1 MMPPVTT
8 LRALQYAAREIA
20 TPFSLALP
28 DGSRLLCT
36 DVLRLLPEKR
46 IVLRATLGEKTVLA
60 KLFFDAAN
68 WQKEIT
74 QYALLEN
81 TGVKTPELLT
91 QYTLE
96 QGGVCLYS
104 FIDQAQPL
112 DLLWQQADEEKKK
125 RYLDLLLPCLQ
136 TLWQQKIL
144 QQDLHLGNFLLQGND
159 TLWMLDP
166 ASCKHYTHASEQQ
179 NNCALFLAQLPL
191 SDWSFVAQHCQFD
204 DAIQTLAAKQWQLR
218 LKNYQK
224 KILRD
229 CTEIADISPHNNL
242 HILCRRAFLN
252 DAWRDLLQNPS
263 TLQQDAV
270 MLKNGNSA
278 KVFRIEVNGAAFVVK
293 QYINK
298 DWLRKLRRAFRVSR
312 AARSW
317 HFAHALAFAGVRVPK
332 PVALIEQKTGPI
344 VTSAW
349 FISEYCAD
357 TDLLTRWQTQ
367 EPTKAELHNLRALFN
382 ALLQLRSHHG
392 DMKATNLL
400 SDGNT
405 LAVIDYDGAQ
415 QHRHS
420 STLNKALQKDRQ
432 RFLQNWADKPQLQQR
447 LAEWIAP

>member
-218 LKNYQK
+218 LKNYH
-224 KILRD
+224 
-229 CTEIADISPHNNL
+229 DIFY
-242 HILCRRAFLN
+242 R
-252 DAWRDLLQNPS
+252 
-263 TLQQDAV
+263 
-270 MLKNGNSA
+270 
-278 KVFRIEVNGAAFVVK
+278 
-293 QYINK
+293 
-298 DWLRKLRRAFRVSR
+298 
-312 AARSW
+312 
-317 HFAHALAFAGVRVPK
+317 
-332 PVALIEQKTGPI
+332 
-344 VTSAW
+344 
-349 FISEYCAD
+349 
-357 TDLLTRWQTQ
+357 
-367 EPTKAELHNLRALFN
+367 
-382 ALLQLRSHHG
+382 
-392 DMKATNLL
+392 
-400 SDGNT
+400 
-405 LAVIDYDGAQ
+405 
-415 QHRHS
+415 
-420 STLNKALQKDRQ
+420 
-432 RFLQNWADKPQLQQR
+432 QLQQQAIFKH
-447 LAEWIAP
+447 LGFLNVQEDNIKLCEVEKDELKHFKQHLTGNIQKNKCSQKLSWQNTLTLTKKFMTGKS